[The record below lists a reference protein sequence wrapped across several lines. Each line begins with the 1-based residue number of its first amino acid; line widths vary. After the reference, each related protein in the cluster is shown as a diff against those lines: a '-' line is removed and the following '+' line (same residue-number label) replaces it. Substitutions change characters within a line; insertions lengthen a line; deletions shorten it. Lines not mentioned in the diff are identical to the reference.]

1 MTGPNPTDRAKPG
14 SKRHLLTDGN
24 GLPIAL
30 RLTGAN
36 VHDVTQLLHLVN
48 DVPSIAGK
56 RGAPRYRF
64 DELYADRG
72 YDCDADRTALREIGI
87 EPFIARR
94 RTENGSGLGKVRWV
108 VERTIAWL
116 NQFRRLRVR
125 YERRADI
132 HKAFLTIGCVLICHR
147 SLLDAFC

>member
-1 MTGPNPTDRAKPG
+1 M
-14 SKRHLLTDGN
+14 LTDGN
-24 GLPIAL
+24 GLPIVL

-36 VHDVTQLLHLVN
+36 VNDVTQLLSLVN
-48 DVPSIAGK
+48 DVPPISGK

-72 YDCDADRTALREIGI
+72 YDCDADRDALREVGI
-87 EPFIARR
+87 EPKIARR
-94 RTENGSGLGKVRWV
+94 NTENGSSLGTIRWV

-125 YERRADI
+125 YERRGDI
-132 HKAFLTIGCVLICHR
+132 HLAFLTIGCMIICHR
-147 SLLDAFC
+147 SLVTAFC